1 MKKSLLYFVLGAMCL
16 FTGIEVNAQA
26 IALVG
31 PRLLI
36 TTQTPSA
43 IEGTKNFTY
52 SSDPGLTGPWGADI
66 NQVWNHIPLVL
77 AHNTDTILCDSTPAA
92 GSLTGKWVLIWR
104 ASCEFGTKSLTA
116 QTAGAVGVI
125 LVNNIPGAGPIN
137 MGAGADGSGVTIP
150 VVMVSNSDGQAIDAM
165 LHTANQVY
173 VSLTPYGFNNTHD
186 LCIPNSLVAMS
197 PGYALPSSQLD
208 ASNGNPNAYKGFLSA
223 TVANTGSSDE
233 TNVKAKLTVNW
244 VPTAGSPSLF
254 FADSVTLPSLAAL
267 DSIDILNSSSTSF
280 DLHAAGTGRFDFTYT
295 ASADN
300 ADDLPIDNTQQISM
314 YATTGT
320 FCNSKYDINSGKPLV
335 ASGLR
340 VGGTNPPQVF
350 TWGPLFYVAHGTDA
364 YNMQMALY
372 ADTLHHDLEFIQN
385 TPGLFYTVLFK
396 WVDANS
402 NNLMEASEVTLA
414 ATGNHTFSNLDSQG
428 HIFVAPFDNGTVHLD
443 DNTYYWA
450 CAVMSNLDLYMGI
463 DQGTNYFNRLYA
475 SDHLATNPF
484 KAFWAPLYSGGP
496 DGNGNVADTISM
508 LPFIINNAV
517 EYMPTDSVPIS
528 LGESNPAIALN
539 TFFIPESVKST
550 AQAQPN
556 KFTLYPNPAS
566 SYVNVKVDFQTPTN
580 TSFDIMNAVGQVVY
594 RVNKGKLKND
604 VVTLPTANLATGNYY
619 IIMHA
624 NGRSDFKSF
633 TVSGK

>member
-1 MKKSLLYFVLGAMCL
+1 MKKSLLYFALGAMCL
-16 FTGIEVNAQA
+16 FTGIEAKAQA
-26 IALVG
+26 ISYVG

-43 IEGTKNFTY
+43 VEGTKNFTY
-52 SSDPGLTGPWGADI
+52 TSDPGITGPWGAAVDQI
-66 NQVWNHIPLVL
+66 WNQIPLVMID
-77 AHNTDTILCDSTPAA
+77 ATDTIGCSAHAA
-92 GSLTGKWVLIWR
+92 GSLAGKWALIWR
-104 ASCEFGTKSLTA
+104 KDCEFGAKALNA
-116 QTAGAVGVI
+116 QNAGAVGVI
-125 LVNNIPGAGPIN
+125 IVNNVPGAGPIN
-137 MGAGADGSGVTIP
+137 MGAGAVGNQDTIP
-150 VVMVSNSDGQAIDAM
+150 IVMVSNADGNEIDAM
-165 LHTANQVY
+165 VHSGNQVY

-186 LCIPNSLVAMS
+186 LCIPNSLFALA
-197 PGYALPSSQLD
+197 PGYALPASQLD
-208 ASNGNPNAYKGFLSA
+208 AANGDPEAYKGFLSA
-223 TVANTGSSDE
+223 WVANTGTSDE
-233 TNVKAKLTVNW
+233 TNVKLKLDVNW
-244 VPTAGSPSLF
+244 VPTVGSPASF
-254 FADSVTLPSLAAL
+254 FKDSITIPSLAAL
-267 DSIDILNSSSTSF
+267 DSLDIVNSPNVAF
-280 DLHAAGTGRFDFTYT
+280 DMHASGTGRFDFTYT
-295 ASADN
+295 ASSAN
-300 ADDLPIDNTQQISM
+300 TDDLPIDNTQTFSM
-314 YATTGT
+314 YATNGT
-320 FCNSKYDINSGKPLV
+320 FCNSKYNIIAGEPLV
-335 ASGLR
+335 SSGLR

-350 TWGPLFYVAHGTDA
+350 TWGPLFYVAHATDV

-372 ADTLHHDLEFIQN
+372 ADTSHHDLEFIQN

-402 NNLMEASEVTLA
+402 NDVMEASEVTLA

-463 DQGTNYFNRLYA
+463 DAGTNYFNRLYA
-475 SDHLATNPF
+475 SDHLGTNPF

-517 EYMPTDSVPIS
+517 EYMPTDSVPLS
-528 LGESNPAIALN
+528 LGESNPAVALN

-550 AQAQPN
+550 AHAQPN

-619 IIMHA
+619 IIIHA